1 MHDVDLKNALERIA
15 TLERELSEYQRIETK
30 LRENEEKF
38 RLLVESTSDWIW
50 EVDAHGNYTYVS
62 PQVEILL
69 GYSPA
74 EVVGKSPFNFIPSE
88 EIQHV
93 GSEFKKCIENR
104 LPIIALRNTNICK
117 DGTLKILE
125 TNGVPFFDKKGE
137 FAGYRGIDRD
147 ITERILI
154 ETMLKQERDFS
165 NRLVETAPLIIVIL
179 SPEGKIIRVNN
190 YMESVSGYS
199 LKEVEGKDWFDIFLP
214 ESQREKTKK
223 IFMTAIDDI
232 QTIGNINTILT
243 KDGSQKLIEWYDKT
257 LKNAEGNTVGL
268 LSIGLDVTD
277 RKEDEKKLKLFRLL
291 LDHSSDA
298 IEIIEPLSMRFLDI
312 NETECKTLGYTREE
326 MLSMSVFDI
335 DPMLDADS
343 MEEINH
349 QLLQTGSLQ
358 TERMHRRKDGS
369 IFPVEVNVTLVKHD
383 KSYMLGIA
391 RDITE
396 RKIAEQSLRESEE
409 KFHSI
414 TASAQDAIL
423 MMDDEGKI
431 TYWNKSAEKI
441 FGYSENEIMG
451 WPLHDLL
458 APKRFLAAHH
468 VGFDHFKKTGEGAAI
483 GKTVELAALKKDGT
497 EFPIELSLSTLLKN
511 GRWSAIGI
519 LRDITERKKMEKEI
533 KEKDEMMLTQSKQ
546 AAMGDMI
553 AMIAHQ
559 WRQPLAI
566 MGMDINNLI
575 MSISLDEEITTDYL
589 VKLSEALNQQVQQ
602 LSTTIDNFRNFFKP
616 NQSKVE
622 ITIDEVIHNT
632 LNIIGSSCENNN
644 ITLTIHD
651 TSKSSLLIN
660 TSSLI
665 QVFLNLLGNAKDML
679 LANKVADAAITITVT
694 ETDEVIIISI
704 CDNAGG
710 IPESI
715 MHKIGQPYFTTKQEF
730 NGTGLG
736 LYISRS
742 IIEKHL
748 FGTLTWHNEEK
759 GACFVITLKIKPDK
773 EDVTPE

>member
-1 MHDVDLKNALERIA
+1 MNDVDLKNALERIA
-15 TLERELSEYQRIETK
+15 ILEIQLSEYQQIETK

-50 EVDAHGNYTYVS
+50 EVDAYGNYTYVS
-62 PQVEILL
+62 PQVEMLL
-69 GYSPA
+69 GYSPE

-88 EIQHV
+88 EIQHI

-125 TNGVPFFDKKGE
+125 TNGVPFFDKKGD

-147 ITERILI
+147 ITERIVT

-179 SPEGKIIRVNN
+179 NPEGKIIRFNN

-199 LKEVEGKDWFDIFLP
+199 LKEIEGEDWFNTFLP
-214 ESQREKTKK
+214 ESQREEMKK

-232 QTIGNINTILT
+232 QTNGNVNPILT
-243 KDGSQKLIEWYDKT
+243 KDGSQKLIEWYDRT
-257 LKNAEGNTVGL
+257 LKDIAGNTVGL

-277 RKEDEKKLKLFRLL
+277 RKEDEEKLKLFRLL

-298 IEIIEPLSMRFLDI
+298 IEIIEPSTMRFLDI
-312 NETECKTLGYTREE
+312 NETECKTLGYTKEE
-326 MLSMSVFDI
+326 LLSMSVFDI
-335 DPMLDADS
+335 DPMLTSDA

-349 QLLQTGSLQ
+349 QLLQKESLQ
-358 TERMHRRKDGS
+358 TERIHRRKDGS
-369 IFPVEVNVTLVKHD
+369 IFPVEVNITLVKHD

-396 RKIAEQSLRESEE
+396 RKMAEQSLRESEE

-414 TASAQDAIL
+414 TASAQDAII

-431 TYWNKSAEKI
+431 TYWNGAAEKI
-441 FGYSENEIMG
+441 FGYLENEVIG
-451 WPLHDLL
+451 WSLHDLL
-458 APKRFLAAHH
+458 TPERFLAAHH
-468 VGFDHFKKTGEGAAI
+468 IGFEHFKKTGEGAAI

-519 LRDITERKKMEKEI
+519 LRDITDRKKMEKEI
-533 KEKDEMMLTQSKQ
+533 KDKDEMMLAQSKQ

-575 MSISLDEEITTDYL
+575 MSIGFEEEITTDYL
-589 VKLSEALNQQVQQ
+589 VKLSEALNKQVQQ
-602 LSTTIDNFRNFFKP
+602 LSTTIDNFRNFFMP
-616 NQSKVE
+616 NQSKIQITPEE
-622 ITIDEVIHNT
+622 ILNNT

-644 ITLTIHD
+644 IALTIQNS
-651 TSKSSLLIN
+651 SKSSLFIN
-660 TSSLI
+660 KSSLI
-665 QVFLNLLGNAKDML
+665 QVLLNLLGNAKDIL
-679 LANKVADAAITITVT
+679 LANKVADAAITVTVT
-694 ETDEVIIISI
+694 ETNEVITISI

-715 MHKIGQPYFTTKQEF
+715 MNKIGQPYFTTKQEF

-748 FGTLTWHNEEK
+748 FGTLTWHNEEN

-773 EDVTPE
+773 EEVTPE

>member
-1 MHDVDLKNALERIA
+1 MNDVDLTNALERIA
-15 TLERELSEYQRIETK
+15 TLEIELSKYQRIETK

-62 PQVEILL
+62 PQVKMLL

-147 ITERILI
+147 ITERV
-154 ETMLKQERDFS
+154 R
-165 NRLVETAPLIIVIL
+165 VEEA
-179 SPEGKIIRVNN
+179 
-190 YMESVSGYS
+190 
-199 LKEVEGKDWFDIFLP
+199 
-214 ESQREKTKK
+214 
-223 IFMTAIDDI
+223 
-232 QTIGNINTILT
+232 
-243 KDGSQKLIEWYDKT
+243 
-257 LKNAEGNTVGL
+257 
-268 LSIGLDVTD
+268 
-277 RKEDEKKLKLFRLL
+277 
-291 LDHSSDA
+291 
-298 IEIIEPLSMRFLDI
+298 
-312 NETECKTLGYTREE
+312 
-326 MLSMSVFDI
+326 
-335 DPMLDADS
+335 
-343 MEEINH
+343 
-349 QLLQTGSLQ
+349 
-358 TERMHRRKDGS
+358 
-369 IFPVEVNVTLVKHD
+369 
-383 KSYMLGIA
+383 
-391 RDITE
+391 
-396 RKIAEQSLRESEE
+396 LRESEE

-679 LANKVADAAITITVT
+679 LANKVANAAITITVT

>member
-1 MHDVDLKNALERIA
+1 MNDVDLKNALERIN
-15 TLERELSEYQRIETK
+15 TLEKQLSEYQQLETE

-50 EVDAHGNYTYVS
+50 EVNSHGNYTYVS
-62 PQVEILL
+62 PQVETLL
-69 GYSPA
+69 GYSP
-74 EVVGKSPFNFIPSE
+74 EEIVGKSPFSFMPE
-88 EIQHV
+88 EVVQYV

-104 LPIIALRNTNICK
+104 SPIIALRNTNICK

-125 TNGVPFFDKKGE
+125 TSGIPFFDKNGD

-147 ITERILI
+147 ITERILT

-179 SPEGKIIRVNN
+179 NPEGKIIRFNN

-199 LKEVEGKDWFDIFLP
+199 LKEVEGEEWFNIFLP
-214 ESQREKTKK
+214 EAQREKTKK
-223 IFMTAIDDI
+223 LFMNAIDDI
-232 QTIGNINTILT
+232 QTIGNRDLIIT
-243 KDGSQKLIEWYDKT
+243 KDGSQKLIEWYDRT
-257 LKNAEGNTVGL
+257 LKDITGNTVGL

-277 RKEDEKKLKLFRLL
+277 RKEDEEKLKLFRLL

-298 IEIIEPLSMRFLDI
+298 IEIIEPLTMRFLDI
-312 NETECKTLGYTREE
+312 NETECKTLGYSKEE

-335 DPMLDADS
+335 DPMLNSDAIKE
-343 MEEINH
+343 MKN
-349 QLLQTGSLQ
+349 QLLQKGNIQ

-369 IFPVEVNVTLVKHD
+369 IFPVEVNVTLVEHD

-396 RKIAEQSLRESEE
+396 RKLAEQSLRESEE

-431 TYWNKSAEKI
+431 TYWNEAAEKI
-441 FGYSENEIMG
+441 FGYSEEEIMG
-451 WPLHDLL
+451 WPLHELL
-458 APKRFLAAHH
+458 APDRFLEAHRI
-468 VGFDHFKKTGEGAAI
+468 GFEHFKKSGEGAAV
-483 GKTVELAALKKDGT
+483 GKTLELAALKKDGS
-497 EFPIELSLSTLLKN
+497 EFPIELSLSTVLKN

-519 LRDITERKKMEKEI
+519 LRDISERKKMETELKL
-533 KEKDEMMLTQSKQ
+533 KDEMMIAQSKQ

-575 MSISLDEEITTDYL
+575 MSISFDEEITTDYL
-589 VKLSEALNQQVQQ
+589 LNLAEALNKQVQQ
-602 LSTTIDNFRNFFKP
+602 LSETIDNFRNFFMP
-616 NQSKVE
+616 NQSKGQ
-622 ITIDEVIHNT
+622 ITIEEVLNNT
-632 LNIIGSSCENNN
+632 LNIIGSSCENHN
-644 ITLTIHD
+644 ITLTIQN
-651 TSKSSLLIN
+651 TSKSSLFIN
-660 TSSLI
+660 KSSLI
-665 QVFLNLLGNAKDML
+665 QVLLNILGNAKDIL
-679 LANKVADAAITITVT
+679 VTKNVAQAAITVTVSETNEAIT
-694 ETDEVIIISI
+694 ISI

-710 IPESI
+710 IPEAA
-715 MHKIGQPYFTTKQEF
+715 MKKIGQPYFTTKQEF

-736 LYISRS
+736 LYISRT

-748 FGTLTWHNEEK
+748 FGTLTWHNEK
-759 GACFVITLKIKPDK
+759 NGACFVITLKIKPEK
-773 EDVTPE
+773 EETPPE

>member
-1 MHDVDLKNALERIA
+1 MNDVDLKNALARIT
-15 TLERELSEYQRIETK
+15 TLEMQLSEYQQIEIK

-50 EVDAHGNYTYVS
+50 EVDVHGNYTYVS
-62 PQVEILL
+62 PQVETLL
-69 GYSPA
+69 GYAP
-74 EVVGKSPFNFIPSE
+74 EEIMGKSPFSFMPSE
-88 EIQHV
+88 EIQHI
-93 GSEFKKCIENR
+93 GSEFKKCFENR

-125 TNGVPFFDKKGE
+125 TSGVPFFDKNWK

-179 SPEGKIIRVNN
+179 SPEGKIIRFNT

-199 LKEVEGKDWFDIFLP
+199 LKEVEGKDWFNTFLP
-214 ESQREKTKK
+214 QSQREEMKK

-232 QTIGNINTILT
+232 QTNGNVNPILT

-268 LSIGLDVTD
+268 LSMGLDVTN
-277 RKEDEKKLKLFRLL
+277 RKEDEEKLKLFRLL
-291 LDHSSDA
+291 LDYSSDA
-298 IEIIEPLSMRFLDI
+298 IEIIEPSTMRFLDI
-312 NETECKTLGYTREE
+312 NETECKTLGYSKEE
-326 MLSMSVFDI
+326 LLSMSVFDI

-343 MEEINH
+343 MKEINH
-349 QLLQTGSLQ
+349 QLLQKGSLQ
-358 TERMHRRKDGS
+358 TERIHRRKDGS
-369 IFPVEVNVTLVKHD
+369 TFPVEVNVTLVEHD
-383 KSYMLGIA
+383 KSYLLGIA

-431 TYWNKSAEKI
+431 TYWNEAAEKI

-451 WPLHDLL
+451 WSLHDLL
-458 APKRFLAAHH
+458 APERFLATHRI
-468 VGFDHFKKTGEGAAI
+468 GFEHFKKNGEGAAI

-497 EFPIELSLSTLLKN
+497 EFPIELSLSTVLKN

-519 LRDITERKKMEKEI
+519 LRDISERKQMEKEI
-533 KEKDEMMLTQSKQ
+533 KDKDEMMLAQSKQ

-575 MSISLDEEITTDYL
+575 MSISFDEEITTDYL
-589 VKLSEALNQQVQQ
+589 LTLSEALNKQVQQ
-602 LSTTIDNFRNFFKP
+602 LSTTIDNFRNFFMP
-616 NQSKVE
+616 NQSKVQ
-622 ITIDEVIHNT
+622 ITIDEVLTNT

-651 TSKSSLLIN
+651 TSKSSLFIN
-660 TSSLI
+660 KSSLI
-665 QVFLNLLGNAKDML
+665 QVLLNLLGNAKDIL
-679 LANKVADAAITITVT
+679 LTNKVAHATITITVT
-694 ETDEVIIISI
+694 ETNELIIISI

-715 MHKIGQPYFTTKQEF
+715 INKIGQPYFTTKQEF

-736 LYISRS
+736 LYISQS

-748 FGTLTWHNEEK
+748 FGTLTWHNEES
-759 GACFVITLKIKPDK
+759 GACFVITLKIKPEEVK
-773 EDVTPE
+773 PE